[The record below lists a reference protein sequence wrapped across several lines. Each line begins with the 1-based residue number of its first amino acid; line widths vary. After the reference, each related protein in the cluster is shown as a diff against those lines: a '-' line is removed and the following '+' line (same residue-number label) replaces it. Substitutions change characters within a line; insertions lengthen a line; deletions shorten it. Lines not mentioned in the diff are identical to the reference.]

1 MTRKVAGIALMHL
14 NAVSYYDNSAS
25 TSKKKKKDIFIQV
38 PNWELKKYSFV
49 IAKQENWSYE
59 NKSF

>member
-25 TSKKKKKDIFIQV
+25 TSKKKKKKDIFIQV
-38 PNWELKKYSFV
+38 PN
-49 IAKQENWSYE
+49 
-59 NKSF
+59 